1 MKNNINELQ
10 ELKKEYNSKKEDLV
24 LKKRIVKK
32 WLKYPRYYKEL
43 EEVVEVDYSIIE
55 EEYQKISEEKI
66 ITKNE
71 EELLQL
77 FEDRLQ
83 DLIYEWNTDFI
94 FDNERSIVYNFCEEE
109 LEEDEVEEVEKYE
122 DIYYTLL
129 EDTCISLVPSIDIK
143 DIYRSCKVEV
153 EDLFEDYK
161 EYIFVEDT
169 IEEYI
174 EVASID
180 YKKYSE
186 EGYSLRSVRYE
197 DLFEEFEELK
207 RKSRIKSY
215 NINNF
220 TLQYLLHNEYLIFI
234 EEEVEDQDSNNYYIG
249 KKDLEEG
256 LEELKLLELKEKI
269 HTLFYTHVNYYMDQ
283 EDIDLLNEE
292 VEEGVV
298 EVVYQDMDLEVIS
311 SMFIEG
317 IAYNDINHIQG
328 YIEKIKSLFNHGYYI
343 LIKNEGSYT
352 LYNLFI

>member
-43 EEVVEVDYSIIE
+43 EEVVELEDFTIQ

-71 EELLQL
+71 EELLEL
-77 FEDRLQ
+77 FEYRLQ
-83 DLIYEWNTDFI
+83 DLIYEWNVEYV
-94 FDNERSIVYNFCEEE
+94 FDNERNIISDFCEG
-109 LEEDEVEEVEKYE
+109 LEEDEVEEVKKYE

-129 EDTCISLVPSIDIK
+129 EDTCISLVPTIDIE
-143 DIYRSCKVEV
+143 DIYRACEVTV

-161 EYIFVEDT
+161 EYVYIEDKV
-169 IEEYI
+169 EEYI
-174 EVASID
+174 DIASID

-186 EGYSLRSVRYE
+186 KGYSLRSIKYE
-197 DLFEEFEELK
+197 DLFDEVEELK
-207 RKSRIKSY
+207 RKSKIRSY

-220 TLQYLLHNEYLIFI
+220 TIQYLLHNEYLIFI
-234 EEEVEDQDSNNYYIG
+234 EEEVEDQDSNNYYVG
-249 KKDLEEG
+249 KKALEEG

-269 HTLFYTHVNYYMDQ
+269 HTLFYTQVNYYMDQ

-298 EVVYQDMDLEVIS
+298 EVVYQDIDLEVIS

-328 YIEKIKSLFNHGYYI
+328 YIEKIKSLFNHGYYV
-343 LIKNEGSYT
+343 LIKNEGGYN

>member
-24 LKKRIVKK
+24 LKKRIIKK

-43 EEVVEVDYSIIE
+43 EEVVDLEDFTIE

-66 ITKNE
+66 IIKNE
-71 EELLQL
+71 EELLEL

-83 DLIYEWNTDFI
+83 DIIYEWNVEYV
-94 FDNERSIVYNFCEEE
+94 FDNERGIINNFCEG

-129 EDTCISLVPSIDIK
+129 EDTCINMIPNIDLE
-143 DIYRSCKVEV
+143 DIYKACEVTV

-161 EYIFVEDT
+161 EYVYIDEKIED
-169 IEEYI
+169 YI
-174 EVASID
+174 QVSSID

-186 EGYSLRSVRYE
+186 KGYSLKSIRYE
-197 DLFEEFEELK
+197 DLNKEFEELK
-207 RKSRIKSY
+207 RKSKIRSY

-220 TLQYLLHNEYLIFI
+220 TIQYLLHNEYLILI
-234 EEEVEDQDSNNYYIG
+234 EKEVEDQDSNNYYIG
-249 KKDLEEG
+249 EKDLEEG

-269 HTLFYTHVNYYMDQ
+269 HTLFYTHVNYYIDQ

-317 IAYNDINHIQG
+317 ITYNDINHIQG
-328 YIEKIKSLFNHGYYI
+328 YIEKIKSLFNHGYYV